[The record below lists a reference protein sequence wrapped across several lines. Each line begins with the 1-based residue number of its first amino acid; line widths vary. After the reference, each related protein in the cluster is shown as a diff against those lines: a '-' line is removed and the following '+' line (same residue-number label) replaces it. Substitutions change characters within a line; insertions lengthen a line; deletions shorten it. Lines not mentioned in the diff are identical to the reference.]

1 MDTLKTLSNNHF
13 YSKQPSAFRRANSAR
28 SSTVLMPG
36 NHDQRNFLL
45 LISYRRFVDGKLITT
60 RIVLRH
66 SSFDAEHHQVLDPNI
81 GKRPAGHDQVISTP
95 ATITVEI
102 DRLHTP
108 ADQILASGRA
118 LFNGSC
124 RRDMVSRHRIAKD
137 SQGSRID
144 DIFDCSWL
152 HREVSKKWRFP
163 YVFTVFIPVS
173 ETARVA
179 VPLVAIWRFT
189 AAI

>member
-1 MDTLKTLSNNHF
+1 MHPLKPLSNNHF
-13 YSKQPSAFRRANSAR
+13 YSKSPSAFRRPIAAR

-66 SSFDAEHHQVLDPNI
+66 SSFDAGHHQVLDPNI

-102 DRLHTP
+102 DRFHTP
-108 ADQILASGRA
+108 ADQILATA
-118 LFNGSC
+118 PAFFNIS
-124 RRDMVSRHRIAKD
+124 S
-137 SQGSRID
+137 
-144 DIFDCSWL
+144 
-152 HREVSKKWRFP
+152 P
-163 YVFTVFIPVS
+163 PTTVTRPPI
-173 ETARVA
+173 
-179 VPLVAIWRFT
+179 
-189 AAI
+189 